1 MCKGV
6 KRELFELC
14 SANKIFFYMD
24 DLYMWNIFFLLCYTI
39 FILFI
44 YQCFF
49 IKINPLW
56 VLLDSFFDLSK
67 REQEILPN
75 IPTTIE
81 FHTTK
86 YKEILNQI
94 SEIVGIYSK
103 HSGHIENQLEMS
115 SNNNIF
121 SNHEKEQM
129 KKELR
134 ESIVSILSTTS

>member
-1 MCKGV
+1 
-6 KRELFELC
+6 
-14 SANKIFFYMD
+14 MD